1 VVIRLTPQFTNF
13 TSKKGAYRKA
23 QELKARDKAL
33 LEELL
38 QTAKDLEE
46 ALPVSLSLEAHL
58 AEVERII
65 EQMKREQEA
74 FDG

>member
-38 QTAKDLEE
+38 SSEDK
-46 ALPVSLSLEAHL
+46 LPYSSLLRCVVVDNGPLFPQIWVWGRS
-58 AEVERII
+58 
-65 EQMKREQEA
+65 
-74 FDG
+74 